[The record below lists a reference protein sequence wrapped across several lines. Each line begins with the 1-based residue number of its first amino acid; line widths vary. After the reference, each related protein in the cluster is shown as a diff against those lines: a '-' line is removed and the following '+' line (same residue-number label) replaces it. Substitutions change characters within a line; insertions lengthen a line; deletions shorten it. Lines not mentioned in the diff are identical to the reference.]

1 MCVCVCV
8 CVCVYVCYVVLQS
21 VNRYYETANDLFLSK
36 VRVGKSIVVQILFIR
51 QLVQVP
57 YPS

>member
-1 MCVCVCV
+1 MCV